1 MSREEILEKLPED
14 LKAMLH
20 YMDCCFDEYTLIN
33 QDKTL
38 EVKRCYEEYTLEV
51 LSWHNK
57 NNYSDII
64 SQSWMWIS

>member
-1 MSREEILEKLPED
+1 MSREEILKELPED
-14 LKAMLH
+14 LKLMLH
-20 YMDCCFDEYTLIN
+20 YMDSFFDEYTLIN

>member
-1 MSREEILEKLPED
+1 MSREEILKELPEE
-14 LKAMLH
+14 LQSMLH

-51 LSWHNK
+51 LLWHYNA
-57 NNYSDII
+57 NFLDAAL
-64 SQSWMWIS
+64 Q